1 MTLTPVPINTMHV
14 KLRQAAPED
23 FSVIVDLL
31 ERCGLFTASVTPE
44 GSTYWVAELNGVP
57 GGCIGLEH
65 GEGASLIRSTAVI
78 PEARAQGLGRAL
90 VQSALTHAS
99 LRGDQ
104 QVYLFSQEAGDY
116 WKRFSF
122 VPATVADIEAAL
134 PDAPQVRSGLL
145 RGWIHEEQV
154 WRRDLPQPEQSAP
167 APEGVGG

>member
-1 MTLTPVPINTMHV
+1 MTLTNMHV

-23 FSVIVDLL
+23 FPVILELL
-31 ERCGLFTASVTPE
+31 ERCGLFTTSVTPA
-44 GSTYWVAELNGVP
+44 GGTYWVAELNGVP

-65 GEGASLIRSTAVI
+65 GEGASLIRSTAVT
-78 PEARAQGLGRAL
+78 PEARSQGLGRAL

-99 LRGDQ
+99 LRGDRV
-104 QVYLFSQEAGDY
+104 VYLFSQEAGDY

-154 WRRDLPQPEQSAP
+154 WRRDIPQPRQAAEP
-167 APEGVGG
+167 AGAIG

>member
-1 MTLTPVPINTMHV
+1 MTLTNMHV

-23 FSVIVDLL
+23 LSVIVDLL
-31 ERCGLFTASVTPE
+31 ERCGLHTASVTPE

-65 GEGASLIRSTAVI
+65 GEGASLIRSTAVL
-78 PEARAQGLGRAL
+78 PEARSQGLGRAL

-99 LRGDQ
+99 LRGDRR
-104 QVYLFSQEAGDY
+104 VYLFSQEAGDY
-116 WKRFSF
+116 WARFSF

-134 PDAPQVRSGLL
+134 PGAPQVRSGLL

-154 WRRDLPQPEQSAP
+154 WRRDLPQPEWA
-167 APEGVGG
+167 AREGVQG